1 MSNKEQIVSN
11 TSLLDLYSQ
20 CTNYF
25 RVDKRN
31 LLLINSKYFQHKQ
44 DRPWTVETKREGMP
58 CTFEN
63 ILYIK
68 TSV

>member
-44 DRPWTVETKREGMP
+44 GRP
-58 CTFEN
+58 
-63 ILYIK
+63 
-68 TSV
+68 